1 MKTGF
6 YGGVTS
12 TEILVPPPPV
22 IDKVHRAYVD
32 MALTA
37 AVDTTQKK
45 VFIDAGQ
52 ALADRGAETILLGG
66 TDLFLAFDGET
77 VPFETL
83 DCADVH
89 INAIA
94 RAASQ
99 A

>member
-1 MKTGF
+1 MKTRF

-32 MALTA
+32 MALA
-37 AVDTTQKK
+37 ASVDAEQQK

-83 DCADVH
+83 DCAGVH